1 LLISVKQVAG
11 AQQTSTVRRLIGTVT
26 SGGGDDA
33 SPNPGLAPHAVGPP
47 VRMDLVADTAED
59 KARKTRYVD
68 NGWPTTDPDDH
79 AVSELVTDR
88 TGALSPFG
96 ELAFPLPSTELP
108 YLHPVTVVN
117 R

>member
-1 LLISVKQVAG
+1 
-11 AQQTSTVRRLIGTVT
+11 
-26 SGGGDDA
+26 
-33 SPNPGLAPHAVGPP
+33 
-47 VRMDLVADTAED
+47 
-59 KARKTRYVD
+59 
-68 NGWPTTDPDDH
+68 GWPTTDPDDH

-96 ELAFPLPSTELP
+96 ELAFPVASDDLP

>member
-1 LLISVKQVAG
+1 MY
-11 AQQTSTVRRLIGTVT
+11 
-26 SGGGDDA
+26 
-33 SPNPGLAPHAVGPP
+33 P
-47 VRMDLVADTAED
+47 VADIAEGNE
-59 KARKTRYVD
+59 RKTRYVD

-79 AVSELVTDR
+79 PVSELASDR

-96 ELAFPLPSTELP
+96 DVEFPVPSADLP

>member
-1 LLISVKQVAG
+1 MPGHLSEWNPWLTLLRAKHG
-11 AQQTSTVRRLIGTVT
+11 KNRC
-26 SGGGDDA
+26 
-33 SPNPGLAPHAVGPP
+33 
-47 VRMDLVADTAED
+47 
-59 KARKTRYVD
+59 VD

-96 ELAFPLPSTELP
+96 ELVFPLPATELP